1 MPAFQAERSAHA
13 QAALV
18 RTAAFEALYLKDGFS
33 GGRSREAHLFFYY
46 YYYFNIHI
54 RHILKNVT
62 NLLMTPLKHS
72 LKKGEGERKAQ
83 PAAVIC
89 GIALCSN

>member
-1 MPAFQAERSAHA
+1 MFQVECSAHA

-33 GGRSREAHLFFYY
+33 GGRRREAHLFFY

-72 LKKGEGERKAQ
+72 LKKGRGRERPSQ
-83 PAAVIC
+83 Q
-89 GIALCSN
+89 L